1 VQEAVTGVQ
10 EAGAVRETVAGVQ
23 EGVRE
28 AVHSLLVRPAY
39 GVVTG
44 GYYFL
49 LLFFFYVFFV
59 QPA

>member
-1 VQEAVTGVQ
+1 MQEA
-10 EAGAVRETVAGVQ
+10 VAGVQ
-23 EGVRE
+23 EAVAGVQEPVARVQEGVQE

-49 LLFFFYVFFV
+49 L
-59 QPA
+59 